1 VEAAVARIFI
11 LNSEYMK
18 KNMMNQILSWWR
30 IEKHNKSIHADCQ
43 KRRGFRYATA
53 TPLSAAGDARRY
65 ASGTKMRFFP
75 ILLMLFLVGCKST
88 PQKEI
93 GSEATTICPEML
105 GVWYTD
111 VTVQNAQDGIKRDIV
126 QISRKPDGSAYLKGV
141 SIYYETGEVR
151 DWEFPS
157 SWSCANGTYSELN
170 ERGDTHFKIIEFQ
183 DGTTVL
189 FDQNNNLNA
198 LEPIQVLEQRVLTS
212 HRDLAIY
219 KQLEKFF
226 GL

>member
-1 VEAAVARIFI
+1 
-11 LNSEYMK
+11 
-18 KNMMNQILSWWR
+18 
-30 IEKHNKSIHADCQ
+30 
-43 KRRGFRYATA
+43 
-53 TPLSAAGDARRY
+53 
-65 ASGTKMRFFP
+65 MRFFP
-75 ILLMLFLVGCKST
+75 ILLILFLVGCKST
-88 PQKEI
+88 LQKESA
-93 GSEATTICPEML
+93 SESTRICPEML

-111 VTVQNAQDGIKRDIV
+111 VTVQNTQDGKKRDIV

-151 DWEFPS
+151 GWEFPS
-157 SWSCANGTYSELN
+157 NWSCDNGIYSELN
-170 ERGDTHFKIIEFQ
+170 EWGDTHFKIVEFQ

-198 LEPIQVLEQRVLTS
+198 PEPVQLLEQRVLTS
-212 HRDLAIY
+212 HRDLVIY

>member
-1 VEAAVARIFI
+1 
-11 LNSEYMK
+11 
-18 KNMMNQILSWWR
+18 
-30 IEKHNKSIHADCQ
+30 
-43 KRRGFRYATA
+43 
-53 TPLSAAGDARRY
+53 
-65 ASGTKMRFFP
+65 MRFFP
-75 ILLMLFLVGCKST
+75 IFLMVFLVGCEST

-93 GSEATTICPEML
+93 ASEVAAICPEML

-111 VTVQNAQDGIKRDIV
+111 VTVQNTQDGKKRDIV
-126 QISRKPDGSAYLKGV
+126 QISRKPDGSAYLKGI

-157 SWSCANGTYSELN
+157 NWSCANGTYSELN
-170 ERGDTHFKIIEFQ
+170 EWGDTHFKIIEFQ

-198 LEPIQVLEQRVLTS
+198 PKPVQVVEQRVLTS

>member
-1 VEAAVARIFI
+1 
-11 LNSEYMK
+11 
-18 KNMMNQILSWWR
+18 
-30 IEKHNKSIHADCQ
+30 
-43 KRRGFRYATA
+43 
-53 TPLSAAGDARRY
+53 
-65 ASGTKMRFFP
+65 
-75 ILLMLFLVGCKST
+75 MLFLIGCKST

-111 VTVQNAQDGIKRDIV
+111 FTVQNAQDGKKRDIV
-126 QISRKPDGSAYLKGV
+126 QISRKADGSAYLKGV

-157 SWSCANGTYSELN
+157 GWSCANGIYLELN
-170 ERGDTHFKIIEFQ
+170 EWGDTHFKIIEFQ
-183 DGTTVL
+183 EGTTVL

-198 LEPIQVLEQRVLTS
+198 LDPIQVLEQRVLTS